1 MKKAIKTLFFP
12 LIFILFFL
20 VSNKTEAAVF
30 ISLSKDNSQKSEL
43 KLKETNDAVC
53 VSTRITVN
61 ATHSV
66 SNVSKAFKH
75 YLCALHSKSKQ
86 LVPSFKTTVSRNS
99 IFSKNGSV
107 PFVPTDIIFPFHYF
121 W

>member
-1 MKKAIKTLFFP
+1 MKNAIKTVFFP

-43 KLKETNDAVC
+43 KFQETNDAVC
-53 VSTRITVN
+53 VSYRIIPSIANSTG
-61 ATHSV
+61 S
-66 SNVSKAFKH
+66 VSKAFK
-75 YLCALHSKSKQ
+75 YFLCGLHAKTKQ
-86 LVPSFKTTVSRNS
+86 LEPSFKITVPRNS

-107 PFVPTDIIFPFHYF
+107 HFAQTDIIFPFHYF